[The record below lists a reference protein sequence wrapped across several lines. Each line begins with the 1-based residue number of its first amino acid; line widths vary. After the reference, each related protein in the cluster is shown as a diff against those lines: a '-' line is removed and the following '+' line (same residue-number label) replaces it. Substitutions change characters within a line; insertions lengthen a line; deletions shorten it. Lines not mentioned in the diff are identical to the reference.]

1 MAIRGLGTRQLVHAL
16 ESGGAIVAPKASG
29 TADGGLGILAERIL
43 LLVGWG
49 IISPNC
55 AQWLAAGGVENG
67 FKDDS
72 LEKKLANVGHYGVYS
87 GNVRRHLLKYFVP
100 TMDTPQPIR
109 VTVPCKDK
117 KIS

>member
-16 ESGGAIVAPKASG
+16 ESGGATAAPKASG

-67 FKDDS
+67 FKDES
-72 LEKKLANVGHYGVYS
+72 LEKLANVGHYGVYS
-87 GNVRRHLLKYFVP
+87 GNVRRDLLKYFAP

-109 VTVPCKDK
+109 VTVQDK